1 MDDFL
6 KKALPWIGAAATGN
20 VPALVAMAANQLS
33 QSFGTNIAP
42 TADAIV
48 KAVQGAT
55 PEQLMAAKQ
64 ADADFALKMQTLGF
78 AHQEEIE
85 KLAASDRADAR
96 AREVKSGD
104 SWTPR
109 GLAILVLVGWLVVQG
124 FLLTHVIDGSMRE
137 LISRVLGTLDGAL
150 MLVLS
155 YYFGSS
161 AGSVEKNQMLARI
174 PSPSGSK

>member
-1 MDDFL
+1 MNDFL

-20 VPALVAMAANQLS
+20 VPALVAMAASQLS
-33 QSFGTNIAP
+33 QSFGTDIAP

-55 PEQLMAAKQ
+55 PEQLMALKQ
-64 ADADFALKMQTLGF
+64 ADNDFAAKMQAMGF
-78 AHQEEIE
+78 AHLEELVQI
-85 KLAASDRADAR
+85 AAGDRADAR
-96 AREVKSGD
+96 NREVKTGD

-109 GLAILVLVGWLVVQG
+109 LLAGAVVIGWMVVQG
-124 FLLTHVIDGSMRE
+124 FLLTHVVDPAMRE
-137 LISRVLGTLDGAL
+137 LVARVLGTLDGAL

-161 AGSVEKNQMLARI
+161 AGSAAKNDLLAQV
-174 PSPSGSK
+174 KQ

>member
-55 PEQLMAAKQ
+55 PEQLMAMKQ
-64 ADADFALKMQTLGF
+64 ADADFAAKMQAMGF

-96 AREVKSGD
+96 AREVKTGD
-104 SWTPR
+104 GWTPR
-109 GLAILVLVGWLVVQG
+109 ILAALIVVGWLVVQS
-124 FLLTHVIDGSMRE
+124 FLLTHVIDTTMRE

-161 AGSVEKNQMLARI
+161 AGSAEKNQMLANST
-174 PSPSGSK
+174 PSDRK